1 MTAIERLQGMVNK
14 AFMYNNQEVVILGCC
29 TNTGDN
35 GEEVEIYLNN
45 GKTLEWNISDLVI
58 KLDRFRPISNTVII
72 LANERMNQVS
82 TINPDVINNLSKT
95 ILAEIEAVKADPGRV
110 AQSKQIF
117 QGVSV
122 LTNLAKTELDYRK
135 YIDSQDKNR

>member
-1 MTAIERLQGMVNK
+1 MTTIERLQGMVNK
-14 AFMYNNQEVVILGCC
+14 AFMYNNQEVVILGYCD
-29 TNTGDN
+29 NTGDN

-95 ILAEIEAVKADPGRV
+95 ILAEIEAVKIDPSRV

-135 YIDSQDKNR
+135 YIDSQDNNR